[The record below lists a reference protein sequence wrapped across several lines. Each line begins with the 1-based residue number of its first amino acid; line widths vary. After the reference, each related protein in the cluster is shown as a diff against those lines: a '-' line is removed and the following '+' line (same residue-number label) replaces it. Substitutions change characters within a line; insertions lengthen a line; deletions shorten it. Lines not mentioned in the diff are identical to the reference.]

1 MTNLAASP
9 LQATP
14 TNALQGVI
22 RAPGDKSISH
32 RALILAALSAG
43 RSHIKGLLTADDVT
57 HTIDALC
64 QCGVAIT
71 ADSKGDCVVEGVGV
85 VGLSEP
91 SDVINLGNSGTAAR
105 LLMGVVAGHPMEAI
119 FTGDESLRSRP
130 MDRVVA
136 PLVQM
141 GASVKTA
148 RHGGLPVMISGAM
161 PPLPIT
167 YRLPVPSAQ
176 VKSAIFLAGLSAPG
190 KTTVI
195 ESLPTRD
202 HTENLLQAFGAEIT
216 VEKSDGESH
225 ITLVGQPELK
235 AQDVIVP
242 GDPSSAAF
250 PLVAALITPDSKV
263 VVRGIGMNERRT
275 GLFQCL
281 REMGADLEI
290 DPVRSACGEPVA
302 DLTARTS
309 TLKAIEVP
317 AGRAPRMIDEY
328 PILAA
333 AAACADGAT
342 VMRGLSELRIKES
355 DRLTAIARGLSNCGV
370 QALMDGDTL
379 TVIGVGSDNVP
390 EGGGD
395 IVTQGDHR
403 IAMAFLTL
411 GLAGKKPVTVDDGSV
426 ITSSYPGF
434 VDDMTLLGAAI
445 ADLT

>member
-1 MTNLAASP
+1 
-9 LQATP
+9 
-14 TNALQGVI
+14 
-22 RAPGDKSISH
+22 
-32 RALILAALSAG
+32 
-43 RSHIKGLLTADDVT
+43 
-57 HTIDALC
+57 
-64 QCGVAIT
+64 
-71 ADSKGDCVVEGVGV
+71 
-85 VGLSEP
+85 
-91 SDVINLGNSGTAAR
+91 
-105 LLMGVVAGHPMEAI
+105 
-119 FTGDESLRSRP
+119 
-130 MDRVVA
+130 
-136 PLVQM
+136 
-141 GASVKTA
+141 
-148 RHGGLPVMISGAM
+148 AM

-176 VKSAIFLAGLSAPG
+176 VKSAIFLAGLGAPG

-370 QALMDGDTL
+370 QALMHGDTL

-390 EGGGD
+390 KGGGD

>member
-32 RALILAALSAG
+32 RALILSALSVG
-43 RSHIKGLLTADDVT
+43 HSHIAGLLTAGDVT
-57 HTIDALC
+57 KTIDALR

-71 ADSKGDCVVEGVGV
+71 TDGKGDCVVEGVGV

-91 SDVINLGNSGTAAR
+91 SDVIDLGNSGTAAR
-105 LLMGVVAGHPMEAI
+105 LLMGVVAGHPMKVI

-130 MDRVVA
+130 MGRVVA

-141 GASVKTA
+141 GASVETA
-148 RHGGLPVMISGAM
+148 RHGGLPALISGAV

-176 VKSAIFLAGLSAPG
+176 VKSAILLAGLSAPG
-190 KTTVI
+190 ITTVI

-202 HTENLLQAFGAEIT
+202 HTENLLQAFGAEIKI
-216 VEKSDGESH
+216 EKSDGESH
-225 ITLVGQPELK
+225 IALTGQPELN

-263 VVRGIGMNERRT
+263 VVQGIGMNERRT

-281 REMGADLEI
+281 LEMGANLEI
-290 DPVRSACGEPVA
+290 DPVKSACGEPVA

-309 TLKAIEVP
+309 TLKAIDVP
-317 AGRAPRMIDEY
+317 AERAPCMIDEY

-342 VMRGLSELRIKES
+342 VMHGLGELRIKES
-355 DRLTAIARGLSNCGV
+355 DRLTAVASELSNCGV
-370 QALMDGDTL
+370 EALMHGDTL
-379 TVIGVGSDNVP
+379 TVIGVGPDNVP
-390 EGGGD
+390 KGGGN
-395 IVTQGDHR
+395 IVTQRDHR

-411 GLAGKKPVTVDDGSV
+411 GLAGKKPVTIDDGSI

-445 ADLT
+445 AAST